1 MPGSATR
8 TPRTPR
14 TGGARGA
21 EASRGALPWLHRPLM
36 SQWLLVGVT
45 IALLAIGTMMV
56 LSTQSVTAA
65 ARLNSSLVSA
75 FSLQLALTVGG
86 LCVFAVAASLPIR
99 VYRMLAVVAL
109 VGAVLA
115 LLAVPFVGT
124 VVRGSR
130 RWIGLPMGQQ
140 FQPSELVKFG
150 LALWGADLLARKE
163 RYRLLLHTRHV
174 FIPLVPVTVMIVALV
189 MLEPDMGT
197 SLTIMVIALAL
208 LWVAGLPGR
217 WFGVMMVAVTFLV
230 TVLAVLSPYRLE
242 RLVSFMDPFKQSGD
256 TGYQAVQGLYA
267 LASGGL
273 FGVGLGSSR
282 EKWSWLPNA
291 DTDYIFAIIG
301 EELGLIGTLLT
312 VLLFGILAYAGLR
325 VASRSTDPFARYAA
339 TGITAWIIGQAVLNM
354 GYVSGVLPV
363 TGVPLPLISSG
374 GTSLLTVM
382 AALGFLVAL
391 ARHEPEAAELIAA
404 RPPGWWRRLLS
415 PAPGPRPVAPRTRL
429 APPRGSVVG
438 AGRGL
443 SSRRTRSARA
453 TGRRSRV
460 STRRGRP

>member
-8 TPRTPR
+8 APRTPR
-14 TGGARGA
+14 PAAAQSPAGP
-21 EASRGALPWLHRPLM
+21 LPWLHRPLM

-45 IALLAIGTMMV
+45 VALLAIGTIMV

-65 ARLNSSLVSA
+65 ASPNSSLLSA
-75 FSLQLALTVGG
+75 FSLQLALTAGG
-86 LCVFAVAASLPIR
+86 LVVFAIAAVVPIP
-99 VYRMLAVVAL
+99 VYRTLAVVAL

-130 RWIGLPMGQQ
+130 RWIALPMGQQ
-140 FQPSELVKFG
+140 FQPSEIVKFG

-163 RYRLLLHTRHV
+163 RYKLLFQTRHV
-174 FIPLVPVTVMIVALV
+174 FIPLVPVTVMVVALV
-189 MLEPDMGT
+189 MMEPDMGT

-217 WFGVMMVAVTFLV
+217 WFGAMMVVVTFLV

-242 RLVSFMDPFKQSGD
+242 RLVSFTDPFKQSGD

-325 VASRSTDPFARYAA
+325 VASRSTDAFARYAA
-339 TGITAWIIGQAVLNM
+339 TGVTAWIIGQAVLNM

-391 ARHEPEAAELIAA
+391 ARNEPEAAGAIAA
-404 RPPGWWRRLLS
+404 RPPGWWRRVLS
-415 PAPGPRPVAPRTRL
+415 PAPGPRAVAPRTRL

-443 SSRRTRSARA
+443 SARRTRSARA